1 MRTVNKKTMT
11 IVGVLA
17 VVVVLFCAAFQ
28 IASENQ
34 ANAEYAR
41 EQHDVTPI
49 AQLGPI
55 SLGDNNGVRELFG
68 ALPLHSVDRKYEIDA
83 EHESLTINYLE
94 VVGDIGVDDVWRDL
108 IYNSVVSMASIP
120 NLSDI
125 TYNFVGDGYS
135 FTREE
140 IEDVFGKRLPDLLAS
155 SGEWQTEVRSR
166 LASQKFCQQFYA

>member
-41 EQHDVTPI
+41 EQDDALTHDVTPI

-68 ALPLHSVDRKYEIDA
+68 ALPLHSVWTGNTRSTRSM
-83 EHESLTINYLE
+83 SL
-94 VVGDIGVDDVWRDL
+94 
-108 IYNSVVSMASIP
+108 
-120 NLSDI
+120 
-125 TYNFVGDGYS
+125 
-135 FTREE
+135 
-140 IEDVFGKRLPDLLAS
+140 
-155 SGEWQTEVRSR
+155 
-166 LASQKFCQQFYA
+166 

>member
-1 MRTVNKKTMT
+1 MR
-11 IVGVLA
+11 G
-17 VVVVLFCAAFQ
+17 
-28 IASENQ
+28 
-34 ANAEYAR
+34 
-41 EQHDVTPI
+41 EQDDALTHDVTPI

-155 SGEWQTEVRSR
+155 SGNGRPRFGPDWHLRNS
-166 LASQKFCQQFYA
+166 ASSSTHRRKEKPEECP

>member
-41 EQHDVTPI
+41 EQDDALTHDVTPI

-55 SLGDNNGVRELFG
+55 SLATITAFASFSARCLCIVWTGNTR
-68 ALPLHSVDRKYEIDA
+68 STRSM
-83 EHESLTINYLE
+83 SL
-94 VVGDIGVDDVWRDL
+94 
-108 IYNSVVSMASIP
+108 
-120 NLSDI
+120 
-125 TYNFVGDGYS
+125 
-135 FTREE
+135 
-140 IEDVFGKRLPDLLAS
+140 
-155 SGEWQTEVRSR
+155 
-166 LASQKFCQQFYA
+166 